1 MNILVALDSFK
12 GSLSSRQANAAVK
25 KGLLNASDSFRVA
38 TIPVADGGEGT
49 IDALVSALGGRVVY
63 KTVCGPLRRPVKAAY
78 GIIHQDTTAV
88 IEVAEACGLPL
99 VNEEDRNALSAT
111 SYGVGELIVDAL
123 EKGCREMIIGLGG
136 SAVTD
141 GGTGM
146 LRALGF
152 QFLDADGRSIGDGGG
167 QLSRLAHI
175 DTTHV
180 HPRLNDAVIQ
190 TMCDVS
196 NPLYGPNGSAH
207 IFAPQKGASPEE
219 VSLLDEG
226 LQHFAAVVQKQLGLD
241 LQDIAGSGAAGG
253 LGAAFSGFLQ
263 SSLQSGVQFILDE
276 VKVDERIAEADLII
290 TGEGKLDAQS
300 SMGKAPSGIAERAK
314 QQGRAVIALAGD
326 ITAVEK
332 TLHGAGIDACF
343 SIMRGPSSLQ
353 DALNPDTARDNLAET
368 SEQIGR
374 LLTVKKGGWA

>member
-12 GSLSSRQANAAVK
+12 GSLSSREANTAVK
-25 KGLLNASDSFRVA
+25 KGLLNASGFFRVD
-38 TIPVADGGEGT
+38 TVPVADGGEGT
-49 IDALVSALGGRVVY
+49 IDALVDASGGRKVH
-63 KTVCGPLRRPVKAAY
+63 KTVCGPLRRPVQAAY
-78 GIIHQDTTAV
+78 GVIRQDTTAV

-99 VNEEDRNALSAT
+99 VTEEERDALSAT
-111 SYGVGELIVDAL
+111 SYGVGELMVDAL

-146 LRALGF
+146 LRALGY
-152 QFLDADGRSIGDGGG
+152 QFLDSDGRNIGDGGG
-167 QLSRLAHI
+167 QLSRIAHI
-175 DTTHV
+175 DTTCV
-180 HPRLNDAVIQ
+180 HPRLKEVVSH

-196 NPLYGPNGSAH
+196 NPLHGPNGAAH
-207 IFAPQKGASPEE
+207 IYAPQKGASPGE
-219 VSLLDEG
+219 VALLDKG
-226 LQHFAAVVQKQLGLD
+226 LEHYAQLVQTQTGID
-241 LQDIAGSGAAGG
+241 LQSMAGSGAAGG

-276 VKVDERIAEADLII
+276 VKVDERIVEADLII

-300 SMGKAPSGIAERAK
+300 SMGKVPSGIADRAK
-314 QQGRAVIALAGD
+314 QQGRPVIALAGD
-326 ITAVEK
+326 ITAAEK
-332 TLHGAGIDACF
+332 GVHEAGIDACF

-353 DALNPDTARDNLAET
+353 EALNPDTARDNITET

-374 LLTVKKGGWA
+374 LLNVKTVL

>member
-12 GSLSSRQANAAVK
+12 GSLSSREANTAVK
-25 KGLLNASDSFRVA
+25 KGLLNAPGFFRVD
-38 TIPVADGGEGT
+38 TVPVADGGEGT
-49 IDALVSALGGRVVY
+49 IDALVDASGGRKVH

-78 GIIHQDTTAV
+78 GVIRQDTTAV

-99 VNEEDRNALSAT
+99 VTEEERDALSAT
-111 SYGVGELIVDAL
+111 SYGVGELMVDAL

-146 LRALGF
+146 LRALGY
-152 QFLDADGRSIGDGGG
+152 QFLDSDGRNIGDGGG
-167 QLSRLAHI
+167 PLSRIEHI
-175 DTTHV
+175 DTTCV
-180 HPRLNDAVIQ
+180 HPRLKEVVIH

-196 NPLYGPNGSAH
+196 NPLHGPNGAAH
-207 IFAPQKGASPEE
+207 IFAPQKGASPGE
-219 VSLLDEG
+219 VALLDKG
-226 LQHFAAVVQKQLGLD
+226 LEHYAQLVQTQTGID
-241 LQDIAGSGAAGG
+241 LQSTAGSGAAGG

-276 VKVDERIAEADLII
+276 LKVDERIVEADLII

-300 SMGKAPSGIAERAK
+300 SMGKVPSGIADRAK
-314 QQGRAVIALAGD
+314 QHGRPVIALAGD
-326 ITAVEK
+326 ITAAEK
-332 TLHGAGIDACF
+332 EGHEAGIDACF

-353 DALNPDTARDNLAET
+353 DALNPDTARDNITET

-374 LLTVKKGGWA
+374 LLNVKTGL